1 MLVNSENLNKLRTGF
16 SAAYKNGLKNSAT
29 PMSQRVAMTVP
40 SSTKE
45 LRYGWMG
52 KLPRIREW
60 VGPRVIQNISESDY
74 AIREKAFELTV
85 GVDRD
90 DIETDNLGIYS
101 TLFEAIGE
109 ATVMDPE
116 QLIWDLLK
124 NGFTTNCY
132 DGQFFFDT
140 DHPVIAADGETVTS
154 VANTDGG
161 SGTPWFLLDTSRV
174 VKPLIKQV
182 RRDFGELVA
191 KDKPTDD
198 NVFDRNEY
206 VYGVDA
212 RMNFGFG
219 FWQMAWGSKQTLDV
233 ARYETARTAM
243 QNFRSDHGRPLGI
256 TPNLLVVPP
265 ALEGAGRR
273 ILNSE
278 LVSGGETNPWKGTAE
293 LLVVPWLA

>member
-1 MLVNSENLNKLRTGF
+1 MLVTTDNLNKLRVGF
-16 SAAYKNGLKNSAT
+16 SAAFKRGLMNSAK
-29 PMSQRVAMTVP
+29 PMSPKVAMTVP

-45 LRYGWMG
+45 QTYGWMG

-60 VGPRVIQNISESDY
+60 VGPRVIQNISESSY
-74 AIREKAFELTV
+74 AIKEKPFELTV

-101 TLFEAIGE
+101 TLFEAMGE
-109 ATVMDPE
+109 ATIMDPE

-124 NGFTTNCY
+124 AGFTTNCY

-140 DHPVIAADGETVTS
+140 DHPVLDENGNVTS

-161 SGTPWFLLDTSRV
+161 AGTPWFLLDTSRV

-182 RRDFGELVA
+182 RRDFGEIVA

-219 FWQMAWGSKQTLDV
+219 FWQMAWGSKQALD
-233 ARYETARTAM
+233 AAHYETARAAM
-243 QNFRSDHGRPLGI
+243 QSFRSDYGRPLGI

-265 ALEGAGRR
+265 ALEGAGRA
-273 ILNSE
+273 
-278 LVSGGETNPWKGTAE
+278 LVQSQLVNGGETNKWAGTAE